1 MILGKAGVE
10 SVFLHLVSFAHA
22 LQSPL
27 FLQTA
32 VFYFLNEKIDNK
44 CQKRATVSGQIKQN
58 GEWGALRRDFKLL
71 LLHFFMSCVVW
82 LSGSIKIILLSILF
96 LWKNILWVFTMSSK
110 WQKVKTSQLGPFW
123 VQFCDMNN
131 LNQRLITVERWKA
144 FFSPSAYHVVPAL
157 LLPSLPSFPQHCSPA
172 PSLTT
177 ALRFIRVPGFHSLS
191 LWHCI
196 NWEISYYHGNDFIPR
211 WATPYHLLY
220 LLHRAQCCMQ
230 ANWFVILKWLL
241 LHYIFLLFKCHVF
254 LSAFSVASEQGLLH

>member
-22 LQSPL
+22 LQSPA

-96 LWKNILWVFTMSSK
+96 LWKNILWVFTMSSQ

-144 FFSPSAYHVVPAL
+144 FFPPL
-157 LLPSLPSFPQHCSPA
+157 
-172 PSLTT
+172 LTT
-177 ALRFIRVPGFHSLS
+177 LFLF
-191 LWHCI
+191 CI
-196 NWEISYYHGNDFIPR
+196 VTS
-211 WATPYHLLY
+211 
-220 LLHRAQCCMQ
+220 
-230 ANWFVILKWLL
+230 
-241 LHYIFLLFKCHVF
+241 
-254 LSAFSVASEQGLLH
+254 LSAFLSSALQPCSIPHYGSEVHQSTRFSQLVSAALYKLGDKLLPWEWFYSTLGNTISPTLSVTQGSVLHAGKLICHLKMITASLHFLTV

>member
-1 MILGKAGVE
+1 MANNSLFYYLSGYYYYYEDYSYGKILLLETKLSRPVILGKAGVE

-96 LWKNILWVFTMSSK
+96 LWKNILWVFTMSSQ

-144 FFSPSAYHVVPAL
+144 FFSPSAYHVVPLLHCYFPLCLPFLSIAAL
-157 LLPSLPSFPQHCSPA
+157 LHPSLRLWGSSEYQVF
-172 PSLTT
+172 T
-177 ALRFIRVPGFHSLS
+177 ACLCGTV
-191 LWHCI
+191 
-196 NWEISYYHGNDFIPR
+196 
-211 WATPYHLLY
+211 
-220 LLHRAQCCMQ
+220 
-230 ANWFVILKWLL
+230 
-241 LHYIFLLFKCHVF
+241 
-254 LSAFSVASEQGLLH
+254 